1 MQKRRQDKSQMGYQV
16 PGRVTW
22 REGGGL
28 SDHFMIISTTFFD
41 FGKKCPDCGNLLV
54 KFLI

>member
-16 PGRVTW
+16 PERVTW
-22 REGGGL
+22 REEGGL
-28 SDHFMIISTTFFD
+28 SHHFMIISTTFFD
-41 FGKKCPDCGNLLV
+41 FGKKCPDCGNLLI